1 MAVTHNT
8 LRATSW
14 LSKPAWLLVAVL
26 GCDTVGSGSLVG
38 QAAVRWSDDG
48 MIAELA
54 ETELTE
60 TEGAFEVEADHQ
72 PVETST
78 LPSVEAPSNEVD
90 PDDCRGAVK
99 VSTSP
104 GGDMV
109 VCDDVDDRTC
119 EQDMEQLCPVGWG
132 LCSHAQFVERNDGWT
147 YPVNAES
154 VVVGEI
160 YDRAAGGFGHF
171 TLGPFDDPGN
181 LASDIAIN
189 CAFGSDRGQQ
199 GVTAVGCNER
209 TVQALCCAPSA
220 LCGNGVVDSPEEQC
234 DDGNLDD
241 GDGCL
246 SSCALSAPGAG
257 LGC

>member
-1 MAVTHNT
+1 M
-8 LRATSW
+8 
-14 LSKPAWLLVAVL
+14 LVAVL

-38 QAAVRWSDDG
+38 QAVVRWSDDG
-48 MIAELA
+48 VMAELA
-54 ETELTE
+54 ETETLDDVE
-60 TEGAFEVEADHQ
+60 EVVDQ
-72 PVETST
+72 PVESDTPT
-78 LPSVEAPSNEVD
+78 AERVEEHEPAPVEVD

-99 VSTSP
+99 ISTSP

-109 VCDDVDDRTC
+109 VCDDVDDGTC

-147 YPVNAES
+147 YPVSAES

-171 TLGPFDDPGN
+171 TLGPFDNPGN
-181 LASDIAIN
+181 LGRDIAIN
-189 CAFGSDRGQQ
+189 CAFGSDRGQH
-199 GVTAVGCNER
+199 GITAVGCNER

-234 DDGNLDD
+234 DDGNQDD
-241 GDGCL
+241 SDGCL
-246 SSCALSAPGAG
+246 GSCAQSTAVGQ
-257 LGC
+257 GC